1 MSKRKTL
8 KRLSKDAQI
17 AARVPTVVKKAL
29 DRMARKSGM
38 SRAAY
43 IEHLIRREADR
54 QKIKIEVEEDDEEPD
69 QERSEAREA
78 A

>member
-1 MSKRKTL
+1 MSIKRAL
-8 KRLSKDAQI
+8 KNTQI
-17 AARVPTVVKKAL
+17 AARVPPVVRDVL
-29 DRMARKSGM
+29 DRMAHKSGM

-54 QKIKIEVEEDDEEPD
+54 QKIKIEVEEDEDEPHL
-69 QERSEAREA
+69 EA